1 MSNTEFETYLYIS
14 SEKFIILSKRNTD
27 KDSFFKEKFIFD
39 KLKKNLDL
47 ELLNQFLSENIF
59 KIEKNINGFI
69 KNINL
74 IIEKNF
80 LKIKISIK
88 KDNYDKVI
96 DKKILNYSL
105 GDAKRQVKENYKNHE
120 IIHLLVEKYFIN
132 DQTYDYFPLNK
143 KADNLIIDLSF
154 LCLSKKLIKDLEQ
167 ILRNYQISINNYKNH
182 EIIHLLVEKYFINDQ
197 TYDYFPLNKKA
208 DNLIIDLSFLCL
220 SKKLIKDLEQILR
233 NYQISINKIVSADY
247 VENYFEYDNSDI
259 FSNCQRIIEG
269 INQNEVL
276 LIAKNQKKLGF
287 FERFFHLFS

>member
-14 SEKFIILSKRNTD
+14 SKKFIILSKRNTD
-27 KDSFFKEKFIFD
+27 KDYFFKEKFIFD

-88 KDNYDKVI
+88 KDNYDKII

-120 IIHLLVEKYFIN
+120 IIHFLIEKYFIN

-167 ILRNYQISINNYKNH
+167 ILRY
-182 EIIHLLVEKYFINDQ
+182 
-197 TYDYFPLNKKA
+197 
-208 DNLIIDLSFLCL
+208 
-220 SKKLIKDLEQILR
+220 
-233 NYQISINKIVSADY
+233 YQISINKIVSADY
-247 VENYFEYDNSDI
+247 VENYFEDDNSDI

>member
-1 MSNTEFETYLYIS
+1 MSNAEFETYLYIS

-167 ILRNYQISINNYKNH
+167 ILRNYQISIN
-182 EIIHLLVEKYFINDQ
+182 
-197 TYDYFPLNKKA
+197 
-208 DNLIIDLSFLCL
+208 
-220 SKKLIKDLEQILR
+220 
-233 NYQISINKIVSADY
+233 KIVSADY
-247 VENYFEYDNSDI
+247 VENYFEDDNSDI

-276 LIAKNQKKLGF
+276 LIAKNQKKLGL

>member
-143 KADNLIIDLSF
+143 KADNLI
-154 LCLSKKLIKDLEQ
+154 
-167 ILRNYQISINNYKNH
+167 
-182 EIIHLLVEKYFINDQ
+182 V
-197 TYDYFPLNKKA
+197 
-208 DNLIIDLSFLCL
+208 DLSFLCL

-247 VENYFEYDNSDI
+247 VENYFEDDNSDI

-269 INQNEVL
+269 TNQNEVL

-287 FERFFHLFS
+287 FEKFFHLFS

>member
-27 KDSFFKEKFIFD
+27 KEHFFKEKFMFD
-39 KLKKNLDL
+39 KLKKNSEL
-47 ELLNQFLSENIF
+47 ESLNQFLSENIF

-80 LKIKISIK
+80 LEIKISIK
-88 KDNYDKVI
+88 KDNYDEII

-120 IIHLLVEKYFIN
+120 IIHLLIERYFVN
-132 DQTYDYFPLNK
+132 NQTYNYFPLNK
-143 KADNLIIDLSF
+143 KADNLIIDLNF

-167 ILRNYQISINNYKNH
+167 IFKNYQI
-182 EIIHLLVEKYFINDQ
+182 
-197 TYDYFPLNKKA
+197 
-208 DNLIIDLSFLCL
+208 
-220 SKKLIKDLEQILR
+220 R
-233 NYQISINKIVSADY
+233 INKIVSADY
-247 VENYFEYDNSDI
+247 IEKYFENDNSDI
-259 FSNCQRIIEG
+259 FLNCQKIIEG
-269 INQNEVL
+269 TNQNEVL

>member
-14 SEKFIILSKRNTD
+14 SEKLIILSKSNTD
-27 KDSFFKEKFIFD
+27 KEYFFKEKFIFD

-143 KADNLIIDLSF
+143 KADNLI
-154 LCLSKKLIKDLEQ
+154 
-167 ILRNYQISINNYKNH
+167 
-182 EIIHLLVEKYFINDQ
+182 V
-197 TYDYFPLNKKA
+197 
-208 DNLIIDLSFLCL
+208 DLSFLCL

-247 VENYFEYDNSDI
+247 VENYFEDDNSDI
-259 FSNCQRIIEG
+259 FSNCQKIIEG

>member
-14 SEKFIILSKRNTD
+14 SEKLIILSKSNTD
-27 KDSFFKEKFIFD
+27 KEYFFKEKFIFD
-39 KLKKNLDL
+39 NLKKNLDL

-74 IIEKNF
+74 IIENNF
-80 LKIKISIK
+80 LEIKISIK
-88 KDNYDKVI
+88 KDNYDKI
-96 DKKILNYSL
+96 MDKKILNYSL
-105 GDAKRQVKENYKNHE
+105 GDAKRQVKENYNNHE
-120 IIHLLVEKYFIN
+120 IIHFLVERYFIN
-132 DQTYDYFPLNK
+132 DQAYDYFPLNK
-143 KADNLIIDLSF
+143 KADNLIIDL
-154 LCLSKKLIKDLEQ
+154 
-167 ILRNYQISINNYKNH
+167 N
-182 EIIHLLVEKYFINDQ
+182 
-197 TYDYFPLNKKA
+197 
-208 DNLIIDLSFLCL
+208 FLCL

-247 VENYFEYDNSDI
+247 IENYFEDDNSDI

>member
-1 MSNTEFETYLYIS
+1 MSNSEFETYLYIS

-27 KDSFFKEKFIFD
+27 KEHFFKEKFMFD
-39 KLKKNLDL
+39 KLKKNSEL
-47 ELLNQFLSENIF
+47 ESLNQFLSENIF

-80 LKIKISIK
+80 LEIKISIK
-88 KDNYDKVI
+88 KDNYDEII
-96 DKKILNYSL
+96 DKKILNYLL

-120 IIHLLVEKYFIN
+120 IIHLLIERYFVN
-132 DQTYDYFPLNK
+132 NQTYNYFPLNK
-143 KADNLIIDLSF
+143 KADNLIIDLNF

-167 ILRNYQISINNYKNH
+167 IFRNYQI
-182 EIIHLLVEKYFINDQ
+182 
-197 TYDYFPLNKKA
+197 
-208 DNLIIDLSFLCL
+208 
-220 SKKLIKDLEQILR
+220 R
-233 NYQISINKIVSADY
+233 INKIVSADY
-247 VENYFEYDNSDI
+247 IEKYFENEDSDI

-269 INQNEVL
+269 TNQNEVL

>member
-27 KDSFFKEKFIFD
+27 KEYFFKEKFIFD

-80 LKIKISIK
+80 LEIKISIK
-88 KDNYDKVI
+88 KENYDKII

-105 GDAKRQVKENYKNHE
+105 GDAKRQVKENYNNHE
-120 IIHLLVEKYFIN
+120 IIHLLLERYFIN

-143 KADNLIIDLSF
+143 KADNLIIDLNF

-167 ILRNYQISINNYKNH
+167 ILRNYQISIK
-182 EIIHLLVEKYFINDQ
+182 
-197 TYDYFPLNKKA
+197 
-208 DNLIIDLSFLCL
+208 
-220 SKKLIKDLEQILR
+220 
-233 NYQISINKIVSADY
+233 KIVSADY
-247 VENYFEYDNSDI
+247 IENYFEDDNSDI

>member
-39 KLKKNLDL
+39 KFKKNLDL

-143 KADNLIIDLSF
+143 KADNLIIDL
-154 LCLSKKLIKDLEQ
+154 
-167 ILRNYQISINNYKNH
+167 N
-182 EIIHLLVEKYFINDQ
+182 
-197 TYDYFPLNKKA
+197 
-208 DNLIIDLSFLCL
+208 FLCL

-247 VENYFEYDNSDI
+247 VENYFEDDNSDI

>member
-1 MSNTEFETYLYIS
+1 MSNSEFETYLYIS
-14 SEKFIILSKRNTD
+14 RENFIILAKRN
-27 KDSFFKEKFIFD
+27 KAKEHFFKKKLIFD
-39 KLKKNLDL
+39 KSKKNLDL
-47 ELLNQFLSENIF
+47 KLLNQFLSENIF

-143 KADNLIIDLSF
+143 KADNLIIDL
-154 LCLSKKLIKDLEQ
+154 
-167 ILRNYQISINNYKNH
+167 N
-182 EIIHLLVEKYFINDQ
+182 
-197 TYDYFPLNKKA
+197 
-208 DNLIIDLSFLCL
+208 FLCL

-247 VENYFEYDNSDI
+247 VENYFEDDNSDI

>member
-1 MSNTEFETYLYIS
+1 MTNTEFETYLYIS
-14 SEKFIILSKRNTD
+14 SEKFIILSKRSTD
-27 KDSFFKEKFIFD
+27 KEYFFKEKFIFD

-80 LKIKISIK
+80 LEIKISIK
-88 KDNYDKVI
+88 KENYDKII

-105 GDAKRQVKENYKNHE
+105 GDAKRQVKENYNNHE
-120 IIHLLVEKYFIN
+120 IIHLLLERYFIN

-143 KADNLIIDLSF
+143 KADNLIIDLNF

-167 ILRNYQISINNYKNH
+167 ILRNYQISIK
-182 EIIHLLVEKYFINDQ
+182 
-197 TYDYFPLNKKA
+197 
-208 DNLIIDLSFLCL
+208 
-220 SKKLIKDLEQILR
+220 
-233 NYQISINKIVSADY
+233 KIVSADY
-247 VENYFEYDNSDI
+247 IENYFEDDNSDI
-259 FSNCQRIIEG
+259 FSNCQKIIEG

>member
-1 MSNTEFETYLYIS
+1 MTNTEFETYLYIS

-167 ILRNYQISINNYKNH
+167 ILRNYQISIN
-182 EIIHLLVEKYFINDQ
+182 
-197 TYDYFPLNKKA
+197 
-208 DNLIIDLSFLCL
+208 
-220 SKKLIKDLEQILR
+220 
-233 NYQISINKIVSADY
+233 KIVSADY
-247 VENYFEYDNSDI
+247 VENYFEDDNSDI

-276 LIAKNQKKLGF
+276 LIAKNQKKLGL

>member
-1 MSNTEFETYLYIS
+1 MTNTEFETYLYIS

-27 KDSFFKEKFIFD
+27 KEYFFKEKFIFD

-80 LKIKISIK
+80 LEIKISIK
-88 KDNYDKVI
+88 KENYDKII

-167 ILRNYQISINNYKNH
+167 ILRNYQISIN
-182 EIIHLLVEKYFINDQ
+182 
-197 TYDYFPLNKKA
+197 
-208 DNLIIDLSFLCL
+208 
-220 SKKLIKDLEQILR
+220 
-233 NYQISINKIVSADY
+233 KIVSADY
-247 VENYFEYDNSDI
+247 VENYFEDDNSDI

-276 LIAKNQKKLGF
+276 LIAKNQKKLGL

>member
-27 KDSFFKEKFIFD
+27 KEYFFKEKFIFD

-88 KDNYDKVI
+88 KDNYDKVT

-105 GDAKRQVKENYKNHE
+105 VMPKDVKENYKNHE
-120 IIHLLVEKYFIN
+120 IHLLVEKYFIN
-132 DQTYDYFPLNK
+132 DQLM
-143 KADNLIIDLSF
+143 IIL
-154 LCLSKKLIKDLEQ
+154 
-167 ILRNYQISINNYKNH
+167 H
-182 EIIHLLVEKYFINDQ
+182 
-197 TYDYFPLNKKA
+197 
-208 DNLIIDLSFLCL
+208 
-220 SKKLIKDLEQILR
+220 
-233 NYQISINKIVSADY
+233 
-247 VENYFEYDNSDI
+247 
-259 FSNCQRIIEG
+259 
-269 INQNEVL
+269 
-276 LIAKNQKKLGF
+276 
-287 FERFFHLFS
+287 

>member
-167 ILRNYQISINNYKNH
+167 ILRNYQISIN
-182 EIIHLLVEKYFINDQ
+182 
-197 TYDYFPLNKKA
+197 
-208 DNLIIDLSFLCL
+208 
-220 SKKLIKDLEQILR
+220 
-233 NYQISINKIVSADY
+233 KIVSADY

-276 LIAKNQKKLGF
+276 LIAKNQKN
-287 FERFFHLFS
+287 

>member
-14 SEKFIILSKRNTD
+14 SEKLIILSKSNTD
-27 KDSFFKEKFIFD
+27 KEYFFKEKFIFD

-80 LKIKISIK
+80 LEIKISIK
-88 KDNYDKVI
+88 KDNYDKII

-120 IIHLLVEKYFIN
+120 IIHLLVERYFIN

-143 KADNLIIDLSF
+143 KADNLIVDLSF
-154 LCLSKKLIKDLEQ
+154 LCLSKKLIKDLE
-167 ILRNYQISINNYKNH
+167 K
-182 EIIHLLVEKYFINDQ
+182 
-197 TYDYFPLNKKA
+197 
-208 DNLIIDLSFLCL
+208 
-220 SKKLIKDLEQILR
+220 ILR

-247 VENYFEYDNSDI
+247 IENYFEDDNSDI
-259 FSNCQRIIEG
+259 FSNCQKIIEG

>member
-167 ILRNYQISINNYKNH
+167 ILRNYQISIN
-182 EIIHLLVEKYFINDQ
+182 
-197 TYDYFPLNKKA
+197 
-208 DNLIIDLSFLCL
+208 
-220 SKKLIKDLEQILR
+220 
-233 NYQISINKIVSADY
+233 KIVSADY
-247 VENYFEYDNSDI
+247 VENYFEDDNSDI

-276 LIAKNQKKLGF
+276 LIAKNQKKLGL

>member
-1 MSNTEFETYLYIS
+1 MTNTEFETYLYIS

-74 IIEKNF
+74 IIENNF
-80 LKIKISIK
+80 LEIKISIK
-88 KDNYDKVI
+88 KDNYDKI
-96 DKKILNYSL
+96 MDKKILNYSL

-143 KADNLIIDLSF
+143 KADNLI
-154 LCLSKKLIKDLEQ
+154 
-167 ILRNYQISINNYKNH
+167 
-182 EIIHLLVEKYFINDQ
+182 V
-197 TYDYFPLNKKA
+197 
-208 DNLIIDLSFLCL
+208 DLSFLCL

-247 VENYFEYDNSDI
+247 IENYFENDNSDI